1 MADKNSSKNNFIMQA
16 GILAAAGI
24 ISRIIGLLYRGPLQS
39 VIGNLGLGY
48 YQSAYNYYTII
59 LLISSYSIPSAIS
72 KAIAQKLG
80 EKEYRNAHRLFHGAM
95 IYVLVVGG
103 IASLFLFF
111 GAGLFVSGAA
121 VTVLRTFAPTIFV
134 YGILGVLRGYF
145 QAHKSMAQT
154 SVSQILEQIANAV
167 VSVGAA
173 YLLIQM
179 FMGTMEVPTDQ
190 AGQVMRATY
199 GAVGSALGT
208 GVGVLVALLFMAGV
222 YALNRGMI
230 LRRVRYDR
238 HTHVDSY
245 GQIFK
250 TITMVVTP
258 FILST
263 AVYNLSSTV
272 NNSIYTKWY
281 PSLRNLDTVSIY
293 EKYGIFSGQ
302 SLTMSN
308 IPIAFASA
316 MASAMI
322 PSVAQL
328 MAARDVKGAREKIG
342 LAVKTTMVISI
353 PCAVGLFVLAKPVI
367 SLLFT
372 NKTAEELNLAAA
384 LLMTLSLSV
393 IFYALSTLNSS
404 ILQGLG
410 KVNTPII
417 NAGISLVVQTVA
429 AVLLLMFTRLDLYSI
444 AIANTLYSGM
454 MCVLNQWAVR
464 RAVGYRQEIVKTF
477 VIPAFASA
485 FMGAAAWAIY
495 EGLYMVTKSMRI
507 SVIPAIVIA
516 AVVYFVM
523 LILMRGITEQEAS
536 QLPEGISV
544 SEGSE
549 EVPIIEIMRSDDS
562 YDALGE
568 ETVKRISTER
578 SLPHDNVIV
587 EGRFL
592 RTWGVDI
599 RSMLIKP
606 RGDRESGA
614 QRGKETK

>member
-1 MADKNSSKNNFIMQA
+1 MAEKNSSKNNFIMQA
-16 GILAAAGI
+16 GILAVAGI

-111 GAGLFVSGAA
+111 GAGLFLDGGA

-173 YLLIQM
+173 YLLIHI
-179 FMGTMEVPTDQ
+179 FMGSMEIPEDQ
-190 AGQVMRATY
+190 AGQVTRATY

-208 GVGVLVALLFMAGV
+208 GMGVAVALLFMAGI
-222 YALNRGMI
+222 YGLNRGII
-230 LRRVRYDR
+230 LRRVQRD
-238 HTHVDSY
+238 THPYVDSY

-263 AVYNLSSTV
+263 AIYNLSSTV

-281 PSLRNLDTVSIY
+281 PDIRKLDTVAIF

-302 SLTMSN
+302 ALTISN

-316 MASAMI
+316 MAAAML
-322 PSVAQL
+322 PTVAQL
-328 MAARDVKGAREKIG
+328 VAAKDKVGAREKVA
-342 LAVKTTMVISI
+342 LAVKVTMLISI
-353 PCAVGLFVLAKPVI
+353 PCAVGLFVLARPVTA
-367 SLLFT
+367 LLFT
-372 NKTAEELNLAAA
+372 NTAESEELATK
-384 LLMTLSLSV
+384 LLMALAPSV
-393 IFYALSTLNSS
+393 IFYALSTLNSQ
-404 ILQGLG
+404 ILQGIG
-410 KVNTPII
+410 KLNAPII
-417 NAGISLVVQTVA
+417 HAATALGIQSVVAVA
-429 AVLLLMFTRLDLYSI
+429 LLFLTNLDLYSI
-444 AIANTLYSGM
+444 AIANTLYSGI
-454 MCVLNQWAVR
+454 MCVLNQYTVR
-464 RAVGYRQEIVKTF
+464 KALGYRQEIKRTF
-477 VIPAFASA
+477 VIPLIASL
-485 FMGAAAWAIY
+485 FMGAAAWAVY
-495 EGLYMVTKSMRI
+495 EGLFLLTNSRQI
-507 SVIPAIVIA
+507 SVIPAILVG
-516 AVVYFVM
+516 AVVYFVF
-523 LILMRGITEQEAS
+523 LLLLKGVTEKELRGFPKGY
-536 QLPEGISV
+536 L
-544 SEGSE
+544 
-549 EVPIIEIMRSDDS
+549 
-562 YDALGE
+562 L
-568 ETVKRISTER
+568 VKAAKKCR
-578 SLPHDNVIV
+578 L
-587 EGRFL
+587 L
-592 RTWGVDI
+592 
-599 RSMLIKP
+599 
-606 RGDRESGA
+606 
-614 QRGKETK
+614 

>member
-179 FMGTMEVPTDQ
+179 FMGTMEVPADQ

-230 LRRVRYDR
+230 LRRVQRDR
-238 HTHVDSY
+238 HEHVDSY

-250 TITMVVTP
+250 TITLGVTP

-523 LILMRGITEQEAS
+523 LILMRGITEQE
-536 QLPEGISV
+536 L
-544 SEGSE
+544 
-549 EVPIIEIMRSDDS
+549 RSFPKG
-562 YDALGE
+562 YLL
-568 ETVKRISTER
+568 VKVAKKCR
-578 SLPHDNVIV
+578 L
-587 EGRFL
+587 L
-592 RTWGVDI
+592 R
-599 RSMLIKP
+599 
-606 RGDRESGA
+606 
-614 QRGKETK
+614 

>member
-179 FMGTMEVPTDQ
+179 FMGTMEVPADQ

-208 GVGVLVALLFMAGV
+208 GVGVLVALLFMAGI
-222 YALNRGMI
+222 YALNRKMI
-230 LRRVRYDR
+230 LRRVQRDR
-238 HTHVDSY
+238 HEHVDSY
-245 GQIFK
+245 RQIFK
-250 TITMVVTP
+250 TITLVVTP

-429 AVLLLMFTRLDLYSI
+429 AVLLLMFTSLDLYSI

-507 SVIPAIVIA
+507 SVIPAIMIA

-523 LILMRGITEQEAS
+523 LILMRGITEQE
-536 QLPEGISV
+536 L
-544 SEGSE
+544 
-549 EVPIIEIMRSDDS
+549 RSFPKG
-562 YDALGE
+562 YLL
-568 ETVKRISTER
+568 VKVAKKCR
-578 SLPHDNVIV
+578 L
-587 EGRFL
+587 L
-592 RTWGVDI
+592 R
-599 RSMLIKP
+599 
-606 RGDRESGA
+606 
-614 QRGKETK
+614 